1 MHRSA
6 VLPLALLLAACTSAA
21 GTVPSPTTQPSPTPA
36 ATSPRYDRPTG
47 PNDLVLRVSVG
58 GGFVAPVAHLTQIP
72 MFSLFGDGR
81 VIRPGPQIMIYP
93 GPLRPNLQSMTLSPD
108 AIDALLARAE
118 AAGLFG
124 PDADLRAG
132 GIMDA
137 GTTVFTSHVNGTHTI
152 SAYALTEGA
161 PDAASADPERAARA
175 KLSAFLTTLPDGPT
189 TAYTPTSLRLLV
201 APHVAGTDDQTANG
215 LTRGT
220 KPWPVSSISLRA
232 AVGQPPVAD
241 PWRCITLDGADAA
254 AFWAAAGSANALTL
268 WTEQSRSY
276 EVALRPLLPDESG
289 CPPAG

>member
-6 VLPLALLLAACTSAA
+6 VLPLVLLLAACTGAA
-21 GTVPSPTTQPSPTPA
+21 GTVPSPTAQPSPT
-36 ATSPRYDRPTG
+36 PRYDRPTG
-47 PNDLVLRVSVG
+47 PNELVLRVSVE
-58 GGFVAPVAHLTQIP
+58 GGFVAPSAQLTQIP

-108 AIDALLARAE
+108 EVDALLARAE

-137 GTTVFTSHVNGTHTI
+137 GTTVFTSHVNGTHRI
-152 SAYALTEGA
+152 SAYALTESG
-161 PDAASADPERAARA
+161 PDAASADPDGVARA
-175 KLSAFLTTLPDGPT
+175 KLSAFLTALPEGPT

-201 APHVAGTDDQTANG
+201 APHVGGTDDETANG

-220 KPWPVSSISLRA
+220 KPWPVSAVSLRA
-232 AVGQPPVAD
+232 AVGQPPVAE
-241 PWRCITLDGADAA
+241 PWRCIALDGSDAA

-268 WTEQSRSY
+268 WTERGRSY
-276 EVALRPLLPDESG
+276 ELTLRPLLPDESG
-289 CPPAG
+289 CPRAG